1 MVNLV
6 EFEQLRNLQRMEH
19 VGEKTF
25 DFLLAVL
32 SDSEMVHCLAC
43 AKFYGF
49 MNFSAEDSTL
59 ELGSGEYGRTSG
71 RTRSKASCLAS

>member
-6 EFEQLRNLQRMEH
+6 EFEQLIDLQRMEH
-19 VGEKTF
+19 VGGKTF

-32 SDSEMVHCLAC
+32 SDSEMVYSLAC
-43 AKFYGF
+43 ANFSGL

-59 ELGSGEYGRTSG
+59 ELGLGSGVGEIQ
-71 RTRSKASCLAS
+71 